1 MTEKDQQFSRMWN
14 EANKSKREK
23 FRNLL
28 KSKLE
33 ARQIIFNESNARAFW
48 IVYVALTTPEKPYEE
63 RPREERFER
72 RPPPRRRG
80 PSRGPSRH
88 R

>member
-1 MTEKDQQFSRMWN
+1 MTDKDQQFTRMWN

-23 FRNLL
+23 FRNML

-33 ARQIIFNESNARAFW
+33 ARQIIFNESNARA
-48 IVYVALTTPEKPYEE
+48 YHNGDVALITPEKPYEE
-63 RPREERFER
+63 RPREDRFER

-80 PSRGPSRH
+80 PPRR
-88 R
+88 

>member
-1 MTEKDQQFSRMWN
+1 MADKDQQFTRMWN

-28 KSKLE
+28 KSKLL
-33 ARQIIFNESNARAFW
+33 ARGIIYNESNARAYW
-48 IVYVALTTPEKPYEE
+48 NGDVALITPEKPYEQ
-63 RPREERFER
+63 PQREERFER

-80 PSRGPSRH
+80 PPPRR
-88 R
+88 